1 VEKGKFAAVGR
12 EIVGREVVVCI
23 VVRRR
28 AERVGIRV
36 ERVGIRVERVGT
48 VVERVDT
55 LVERVGMLVEVEAQQ
70 TVESRRTDL

>member
-1 VEKGKFAAVGR
+1 VANGKFAAVGR
-12 EIVGREVVVCI
+12 DVVGKEVVVCI

-28 AERVGIRV
+28 AERVDIRV
-36 ERVGIRVERVGT
+36 ERVGI

-55 LVERVGMLVEVEAQQ
+55 LVERVGMLVEVGAQQ

>member
-12 EIVGREVVVCI
+12 EVVVCI
-23 VVRRR
+23 AVRRM
-28 AERVGIRV
+28 AERVDIRV
-36 ERVGIRVERVGT
+36 ERVGI

>member
-1 VEKGKFAAVGR
+1 VEKGKFAA
-12 EIVGREVVVCI
+12 VGREVVVCI

-36 ERVGIRVERVGT
+36 ERVDIL
-48 VVERVDT
+48 VERVDI
-55 LVERVGMLVEVEAQQ
+55 LVEVEAQQ

>member
-1 VEKGKFAAVGR
+1 VEKGKFAA
-12 EIVGREVVVCI
+12 VGREVVVCI

-28 AERVGIRV
+28 AERVDIRV
-36 ERVGIRVERVGT
+36 ERVGIVVERVGI